1 MNSKEIRQSF
11 LDYFKSKDHKIV
23 PSAPVVP
30 IDDPTLL
37 FTNAGMNQFKKIFLG
52 LEKPDHPRVADSQK
66 CIRVSG
72 KHNDLEEVGRDTYHH
87 TFFEMLGNWSFG
99 DYYKKEAIAFAW
111 ELLTEVWKLPK
122 DKLWVTVYKDDD
134 EAEQLWKTTTDV
146 AKEHVL
152 RFGEK
157 DNFWEMGETGPC
169 GPCSEIHI
177 DLGPDHCDKQNVPG
191 HVCQVN
197 GDCSRYIELWNLVF
211 IQYNRQEDGS
221 LRELP
226 SRHVDTG
233 MGFERIVAVLQGVP
247 SNYDTDLFQPMIQA
261 VSELS
266 GVEYPGPDGGV
277 AHRVIVDHVRALS
290 FAIADGALP
299 SNEGR
304 GYVLRRILRRAARYG
319 RKLNMKE
326 PFIYKLVPVLGDVM
340 GDAYPELQEKQ
351 KFVSMVIQSE
361 EESFANT
368 LDRGIEIF
376 EKTVADL
383 KKNHQTEFP
392 GYAAF
397 RLYDTYGFPLDLT
410 QLMAEEQGLTVD
422 TEGFETAMV
431 KQRKRAKDAQK
442 FRYEAHEFLKEGEAV
457 SHSEFVGYE
466 KTKETVRLIAFSE
479 KEFLLNKTPFYG
491 ESGGQVGDTGI
502 VYAPDGS
509 FRVRVVDTKKSG
521 NSIIHIG
528 EIEQGNFEEV
538 VGKELIAE
546 IDVARRKSIARNHT
560 ATHLLHKALRTVL
573 GEHVHQAGSLVAPD
587 HLRFDFTHFERIT
600 PEQLDEIERLV
611 NESVRENYK
620 VEVLTLPYN
629 EAKKL
634 GAMALFGEKYGDIVR
649 VVKIADYS
657 MEFCGGTHL
666 NFTGEIGYFRIL
678 SESGVA
684 SGVRRIEA
692 ITGVAADE
700 LLRSEKHELET
711 LRQKLTATG
720 TDSVQRLD
728 QLLQEKK
735 ALVKELVNL
744 QLKVARAELDSL
756 VQRSEELDG
765 FKLVAD
771 RLSAGTVDELKQIGD
786 ELRSKLKSGV
796 GVLGSEINGK
806 PFLLCVVTDDL
817 IKTKKIRAGDV
828 VKRLGKYIG
837 GGGGGNPRMAQAGGK
852 DLKNL
857 DKALGKTIEVVQ
869 DLLKESEKGVL

>member
-52 LEKPDHPRVADSQK
+52 LEKPDYPRVADSQK

-72 KHNDLEEVGRDTYHH
+72 KHNDLEEVGKDTYHH

-122 DKLWVTVYKDDD
+122 EKLWVTVYKDDD

-146 AKEHVL
+146 AAGQVL

-157 DNFWEMGETGPC
+157 ENFWEMGETGPC

-177 DLGPDHCDKQNVPG
+177 DLGPGHCDKQGVPG

-221 LRELP
+221 LNELP

-247 SNYDTDLFQPMIQA
+247 SNYDTDLFQPIIQA
-261 VSELS
+261 ISELS
-266 GVEYPGPDGGV
+266 GVAYPGPDGGV
-277 AHRVIVDHVRALS
+277 AHRVIADHVRALS

-326 PFIYKLVPVLGDVM
+326 PFIYKLVPVLVDVM
-340 GDAYPELQEKQ
+340 GEAYPELREKHQ
-351 KFVSMVIQSE
+351 FVSMVIQSE
-361 EESFANT
+361 EESFGNT

-376 EKTVADL
+376 EKTAADL
-383 KKNHQTEFP
+383 KKNNQTQFP
-392 GYAAF
+392 GFAAF

-422 TEGFETAMV
+422 YEGFEKAMAE
-431 KQRKRAKDAQK
+431 QRKRAKEAQK
-442 FRYEAHEFLKEGEAV
+442 FRYEAHEFFKEGET
-457 SHSEFVGYE
+457 SPHSEFVGYE
-466 KTKETVRLIAFSE
+466 KLKETVHLVAFSGN
-479 KEFLLNKTPFYG
+479 EFLLDKTPFYG
-491 ESGGQVGDTGI
+491 ESGGQVGDTGV
-502 VYAPDGS
+502 VYTPDGH
-509 FRVRVVDTKKSG
+509 FRVRVVDTQKSG
-521 NSIIHIG
+521 NMIIHIG
-528 EIEQGNFEEV
+528 KIERGSFEDV
-538 VGKELIAE
+538 KNKELIAE
-546 IDVARRKSIARNHT
+546 VDRERRKSIARNHT

-573 GEHVHQAGSLVAPD
+573 GGHVHQAGSLVAPD
-587 HLRFDFTHFERIT
+587 HLRFDLTHFERIAA
-600 PEQLDEIERLV
+600 EQLDEVERLV
-611 NESVRENYK
+611 NEAVRENYR

-634 GAMALFGEKYGDIVR
+634 GAVALFGEKYGDIVR
-649 VVKIADYS
+649 VIKIDDYS

-678 SESGVA
+678 SESSVA

-692 ITGVAADE
+692 VTGVAADE
-700 LLRSEKHELET
+700 LLRREKHELEA
-711 LRQKLTATG
+711 LRQKLAATAE
-720 TDSVQRLD
+720 DSVQRLE
-728 QLLQEKK
+728 QVLQEKK
-735 ALVKELVNL
+735 ALEKELLNA
-744 QLKVARAELDSL
+744 QLKLAQTELDSL
-756 VQRSEELDG
+756 VQQSEEVDG
-765 FKLVAD
+765 FKVVAN
-771 RLSAGTVDELKQIGD
+771 RLPVGTVGELKQIGD
-786 ELRSKLKSGV
+786 VLRSKLKSGV

-817 IKTKKIRAGDV
+817 IQTKKLKAGDV

-852 DLKNL
+852 DVKNL
-857 DKALGKTIEVVQ
+857 DKALQKTRDVVLE
-869 DLLKESEKGVL
+869 LLG